1 MLTLRSSHAPISR
14 RAVLLAGVC
23 GVGLVARRAGAAV
36 PNRRHLVIDE
46 TTGFAIGG
54 YDPVAYFID
63 GQPRRGMAEFQFEWR
78 GGTWLFVNEGNLA
91 AFHDR
96 PDVYTPMFGGY
107 CAFAVAQ
114 GRPAE
119 GSPLHFTVYNGRL
132 YLFANAASR
141 LAFLEAAPSLAAE
154 AAKRWPEVSRDLP

>member
-1 MLTLRSSHAPISR
+1 MLTSRPSHAPISR
-14 RAVLLAGVC
+14 RAILAGLAVTAGL
-23 GVGLVARRAGAAV
+23 GVTASRAAA

-63 GQPRRGMAEFQFEWR
+63 SQPRRGMTEFQFEWR